1 VFIELSNLTTV
12 DCENCDIAEAQDTD
26 LKTVLMKM
34 SRSLKEMHAI
44 TRSRITGGKQF
55 HRENQS

>member
-1 VFIELSNLTTV
+1 MFIELSNLTTV

-34 SRSLKEMHAI
+34 SRSLKEI
-44 TRSRITGGKQF
+44 Q
-55 HRENQS
+55 ENTNNRVKEMNESV